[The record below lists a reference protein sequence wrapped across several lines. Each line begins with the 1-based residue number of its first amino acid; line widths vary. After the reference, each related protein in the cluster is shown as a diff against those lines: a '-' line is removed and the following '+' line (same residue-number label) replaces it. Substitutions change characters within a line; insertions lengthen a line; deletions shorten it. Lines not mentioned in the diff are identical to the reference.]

1 MRTALLLPLVAALAG
16 CAVGVVPS
24 RAWNFDPT
32 QPQPK
37 TSLAPEQAAALTD
50 RLAQL
55 QLERNEIRARIA
67 GERDVWARQQQYR
80 ALHRV
85 GMQLSPLERRL
96 AGVASAR

>member
-50 RLAQL
+50 RLPQL
-55 QLERNEIRARIA
+55 QMERKEVCAPIS
-67 GERDVWARQQQYR
+67 GE
-80 ALHRV
+80 
-85 GMQLSPLERRL
+85 